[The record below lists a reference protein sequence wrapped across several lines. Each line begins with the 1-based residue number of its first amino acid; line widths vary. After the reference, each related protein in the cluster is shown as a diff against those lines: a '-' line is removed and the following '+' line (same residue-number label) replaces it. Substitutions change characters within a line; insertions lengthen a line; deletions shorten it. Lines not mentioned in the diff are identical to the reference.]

1 MKRPAAITAITA
13 ITALTAA
20 ALVLPATAVQGD
32 GTPDTDMSLRVTGPA
47 GAYPGAMVEY
57 VVTVANEGREAAP
70 LIVGTTMPKGTTKIS
85 YDSRPVVNGR
95 ILLNTLDPGETRTL
109 RIAARIG
116 NHKNAPVLPAV
127 FRAGGGGPDLVLF
140 NDSNMSNNTGEVRTK
155 NLKQDSLNGPD
166 ARLGITGGITGDG
179 TPGSELTQTVT
190 IGNTGV
196 HRATGVW
203 LRAVMNPAS
212 GPITKVTTVEGATG
226 SHGTTGLNYRLPNLD
241 PGKTHVITVTTK
253 AAGTHL
259 GPLGGDYYL
268 GGVNGGDHEL
278 VLR

>member
-1 MKRPAAITAITA
+1 MKRPTVITV
-13 ITALTAA
+13 ITALTAT
-20 ALVLPATAVQGD
+20 ALVLPATAAEAER
-32 GTPDTDMSLRVTGPA
+32 TPETDMSVRVTGPA
-47 GAYPGAMVEY
+47 EASPGAMVEY
-57 VVTVANEGREAAP
+57 VVTVANEGPEAAP
-70 LIVGTTMPKGTTKIS
+70 LIVATTMPKGTTKIS
-85 YDSRPVVNGR
+85 HDSRPVVDGG
-95 ILLNTLDPGETRTL
+95 IPVDTLNPGESRTL

-127 FRAGGGGPDLVLF
+127 FRAGGSDQGQVLF
-140 NDSNMSNNTGEVRTK
+140 NDTNTSNNAAEVRTK

-166 ARLGITGGITGDG
+166 ARLGITGGITGTG
-179 TPGSELTQTVT
+179 TPGSALTQTVT

-203 LRAVMNPAS
+203 LRAVVNPAS

-268 GGVNGGDHEL
+268 GGSNGGDHEL